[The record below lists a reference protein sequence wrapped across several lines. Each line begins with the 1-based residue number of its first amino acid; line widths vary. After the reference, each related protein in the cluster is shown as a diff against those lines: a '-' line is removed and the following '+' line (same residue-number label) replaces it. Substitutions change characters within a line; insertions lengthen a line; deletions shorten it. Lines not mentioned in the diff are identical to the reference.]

1 MSDNSSPEEHTVLS
15 RRYFVRAGALG
26 AAALALGPVS
36 ARGAELVGGHTA
48 ENAGE
53 DKASELPPFELED
66 KTITELQEG
75 LASGRWTARS
85 LTEQYFAR
93 IEELDKQG
101 PTLNHV
107 LERNPDAL
115 TIADQLDNE
124 RKAGK
129 TRGPLH
135 GIPILV
141 KDNIDTAD
149 RMHTSA
155 GSLALA
161 TSTPTRD
168 SWVAERLRA
177 AGAVILGKTNLS
189 EWANIRSTHSS
200 SGWSGR
206 GGQGRNPYAL
216 DRNTSG
222 SSSGSA
228 GAVAASYCG
237 AAIGSETDGSVTSPS
252 AACGLVG
259 IKPTVGLIGRSGII
273 PISHSQDTAGP
284 MARTVRDVALM
295 LGALTGVDPRD
306 DATKPSADK
315 SHTDYTRFLD
325 AGGLRGARIG
335 VVRDQFMGY
344 SPKTDKLVEQA
355 IDVLKHSGATI
366 VDPANI
372 ATANKFGDAEFEVL
386 LYELKADLNAYLES
400 LGPAAPYKT
409 LADLIQFNEQNASR
423 EMPYFGQEIFE
434 MAQKKGPLTD
444 TKYKQARAKCIR
456 MARTEG
462 IDATMT
468 KHRLDALIAPTQ
480 GPVWLIDLVNGDG
493 GGGSSFT
500 QPAAVAGY
508 PHITVP
514 MGLVQGLPVG
524 LSFVGRAWSE
534 PTLLKLAH
542 AYEQASKMRRPPT
555 FVATARDAG

>member
-1 MSDNSSPEEHTVLS
+1 MSDESLS
-15 RRYFVRAGALG
+15 RRAFVG
-26 AAALALGPVS
+26 VS
-36 ARGAELVGGHTA
+36 ATIA
-48 ENAGE
+48 AGVLTKG
-53 DKASELPPFELED
+53 DGPSGRRVDGMLAAPHQPAASAPLDDL
-66 KTITELQEG
+66 TITDLQEG
-75 LASGRWTARS
+75 LAAGRYTARS
-85 LTEQYFAR
+85 LVEQYQAR
-93 IEELDKQG
+93 IESMDKQG

-107 LERNPDAL
+107 LELNPDAL
-115 TIADQLDNE
+115 TIADQRDAE
-124 RKAGK
+124 RTAGRVA
-129 TRGPLH
+129 RGPLH
-135 GIPILV
+135 GIPILI

-222 SSSGSA
+222 SSSGSG
-228 GAVAASYCG
+228 GAVAASYCA

-259 IKPTVGLIGRSGII
+259 IKPTVGLVGRSGII

-284 MARTVRDVALM
+284 MARTVRDAAIV
-295 LGALTGVDPRD
+295 LGALTGVDERD
-306 DATKPSADK
+306 DATKASAGK
-315 SHTDYTRFLD
+315 SYTDYTRFLV
-325 AGGLRGARIG
+325 ANGLRGARIG
-335 VVRDQFMGY
+335 VAREAFMGY
-344 SPKTDKLVEQA
+344 SPKTDKLVEEA
-355 IDVLKHSGATI
+355 IALLKHEGATI

-372 ATANKFGDAEFEVL
+372 ATANKFGDAEFDVL

-400 LGPAAPYKT
+400 LGPAAPVKT
-409 LADLIQFNEQNASR
+409 LADVIQFNEQNAAR

-444 TKYKQARAKCIR
+444 PKYKQARAKCVR

-493 GGGSSFT
+493 GGGGSFT

-534 PTLLKLAH
+534 PTLLKLAYG
-542 AYEQASKMRRPPT
+542 YEQASKARRPPT
-555 FVATARDAG
+555 FAATVDVG

>member
-1 MSDNSSPEEHTVLS
+1 MSDETLS
-15 RRYFVRAGALG
+15 RRAFVG
-26 AAALALGPVS
+26 VS
-36 ARGAELVGGHTA
+36 AAVAAVAITKVDRRRSLVSTA
-48 ENAGE
+48 PSPR
-53 DKASELPPFELED
+53 ASALPPSGPLD
-66 KTITELQEG
+66 DLAISDLQAG
-75 LASGRWTARS
+75 LASGKYTARS
-85 LTEQYFAR
+85 LVEEYQAR
-93 IEELDKQG
+93 IASMDKQG

-107 LERNPDAL
+107 LEVNPDAL
-115 TIADQLDNE
+115 MIADQLDGE

-129 TRGPLH
+129 LRGPLH

-141 KDNIDTAD
+141 KDNVDTAD

-155 GSLALA
+155 GSLALEN
-161 TSTPTRD
+161 SIPLRD

-206 GGQGRNPYAL
+206 GGQCKNPYAL

-222 SSSGSA
+222 SSSGSG
-228 GAVAASYCG
+228 GAVAASYCA
-237 AAIGSETDGSVTSPS
+237 AAIGSETDGSITSPS

-284 MARTVRDVALM
+284 MARCVRDAALM
-295 LGALTGVDPRD
+295 LGALTGVDLRD
-306 DATKPSADK
+306 DATKPSAGK
-315 SHTDYTRFLD
+315 SYTDYTRFLD
-325 AGGLRGARIG
+325 ANGLKGARIG
-335 VVRDQFMGY
+335 IAREAYMGY
-344 SPKTDKLVEQA
+344 SPKTDKLVERA
-355 IDVLKHSGATI
+355 IDVLKQSGATI

-372 ATANKFGDAEFEVL
+372 ATANKFGDAEFDVL
-386 LYELKADLNAYLES
+386 LYELKADLNAYLDS
-400 LGPAAPYKT
+400 LGPSAPYKT
-409 LADLIQFNEQNASR
+409 LADIIRFNEDNASR

-434 MAQKKGPLTD
+434 MAQKKGPLTE
-444 TKYKQARAKCIR
+444 TKYKQARAKCLR
-456 MARTEG
+456 MSRTDG
-462 IDATMT
+462 IDAVMT

-480 GPVWLIDLVNGDG
+480 GPIWSIDLVNGDCGSG
-493 GGGSSFT
+493 GSFT

-534 PTLLKLAH
+534 PTLLKLAY
-542 AYEQASKMRRPPT
+542 AYEQASKARRPPT
-555 FVATARDAG
+555 FVTTISA

>member
-1 MSDNSSPEEHTVLS
+1 MTDDELS
-15 RRYFVRAGALG
+15 RRTFLGTTAVAFLVRPGLG
-26 AAALALGPVS
+26 VDVS
-36 ARGAELVGGHTA
+36 RLPARPSGDRLTTGNVPRAPLDDLSIG
-48 ENAGE
+48 
-53 DKASELPPFELED
+53 D
-66 KTITELQEG
+66 LQAG
-75 LASGRWTARS
+75 LASGKYTARS
-85 LTEQYFAR
+85 LVEQYQAR
-93 IEELDKQG
+93 IDELDKKG
-101 PTLNHV
+101 PTLNLV
-107 LERNPDAL
+107 LELNPDAL

-161 TSTPTRD
+161 SSIPSRD
-168 SWVAERLRA
+168 SWVAERLRG

-206 GGQGRNPYAL
+206 GGQCKNPYAL
-216 DRNTSG
+216 DRSTSG
-222 SSSGSA
+222 SSSGSG
-228 GAVAASYCG
+228 GAVAASYCA

-284 MARTVRDVALM
+284 MARTVRDVAIV

-306 DATKPSADK
+306 DATKPSAGK
-315 SHTDYTRFLD
+315 SYTDYTRFLD

-335 VVRDQFMGY
+335 VARETYMGY

-355 IDVLKHSGATI
+355 IEVLKHAGATV
-366 VDPANI
+366 VDPANMPTPAKI
-372 ATANKFGDAEFEVL
+372 GDAEGEVL
-386 LYELKADLNAYLES
+386 LYELKADLNSYLES
-400 LGPAAPYKT
+400 LGPGAPYKT
-409 LADLIQFNEQNASR
+409 LADIIRFNEQNAAT
-423 EMPYFGQEIFE
+423 EMPYFGQELFE
-434 MAQKKGPLTD
+434 QAQKKGPLTD
-444 TKYKQARAKCIR
+444 AKYKAARAKCLR
-456 MARTEG
+456 LSRTEG
-462 IDATMT
+462 IDAVMT
-468 KHRLDALIAPTQ
+468 KNRLDALIAPTQ
-480 GPVWLIDLVNGDG
+480 GPVWPIDLVNGDG
-493 GGGSSFT
+493 GGGGSFT

-524 LSFVGRAWSE
+524 LSFVGRAWTE
-534 PTLLKLAH
+534 PTLLKLAY

-555 FVATARDAG
+555 FAERALA

>member
-1 MSDNSSPEEHTVLS
+1 MTDESLT
-15 RRYFVRAGALG
+15 RRAFVG
-26 AAALALGPVS
+26 VS
-36 ARGAELVGGHTA
+36 ATLAAGVLTKGDARAVHSAAGTAPTNYVPPASAPLDEL
-48 ENAGE
+48 
-53 DKASELPPFELED
+53 
-66 KTITELQEG
+66 TITDLQAG
-75 LASGRWTARS
+75 LAAGRYTARS
-85 LTEQYFAR
+85 LVEQYEAR
-93 IEELDKQG
+93 IESMDKKG

-107 LERNPDAL
+107 LELNPDAL
-115 TIADQLDNE
+115 TIADQRDAEL
-124 RKAGK
+124 RGGRAA
-129 TRGPLH
+129 RGPLH
-135 GIPILV
+135 GIPILI

-161 TSTPTRD
+161 ASTPQRD

-222 SSSGSA
+222 SSSGSG
-228 GAVAASYCG
+228 GAVAASYCA

-252 AACGLVG
+252 SACGLVG

-284 MARTVRDVALM
+284 MARTVRDAAIV
-295 LGALTGVDPRD
+295 LGALTGVDERD
-306 DATKPSADK
+306 DATKASAGK
-315 SHTDYTRFLD
+315 SYTDYTRFLV
-325 AGGLRGARIG
+325 ANGLRGSRIG
-335 VVRDQFMGY
+335 VAREAFMGY
-344 SPKTDKLVEQA
+344 SPKTDKLVEDA
-355 IDVLKHSGATI
+355 IALLKHEGATI

-372 ATANKFGDAEFEVL
+372 ATANKFGDAEFDVL
-386 LYELKADLNAYLES
+386 LYELKADLNAYLDS

-409 LADLIQFNEQNASR
+409 LADIIKFNEENASR

-434 MAQKKGPLTD
+434 MAQKKGPLTE

-493 GGGSSFT
+493 GGGGSFT

-542 AYEQASKMRRPPT
+542 SYEQASKARRAPT
-555 FVATARDAG
+555 FAVTAPVG

>member
-1 MSDNSSPEEHTVLS
+1 MSDESLS
-15 RRYFVRAGALG
+15 RRAFVGVT
-26 AAALALGPVS
+26 AAIAVSRFEKSPSIPDTQASASLAPAPQGP
-36 ARGAELVGGHTA
+36 L
-48 ENAGE
+48 
-53 DKASELPPFELED
+53 DDL
-66 KTITELQEG
+66 TIVDLQTG
-75 LASGRWTARS
+75 LRSGKYTARS
-85 LTEQYFAR
+85 LVEQYVAR
-93 IEELDKQG
+93 IGALDQKG

-107 LERNPDAL
+107 LELNPDAL
-115 TIADQLDNE
+115 TIADQRDAE

-129 TRGPLH
+129 ARGPLH
-135 GIPILV
+135 GIPILI

-161 TSTPTRD
+161 SSIPSRD
-168 SWVAERLRA
+168 SFVADRLRA

-206 GGQGRNPYAL
+206 GGQGKNPYAL

-228 GAVAASYCG
+228 GAVAASYCA

-252 AACGLVG
+252 SACGLVG

-284 MARTVRDVALM
+284 MTRSVHDAAIL
-295 LGALTGVDPRD
+295 LGALTGIDPRD
-306 DATKPSADK
+306 DATKPSAGK
-315 SHTDYTRFLD
+315 SYTDYTRFLD
-325 AGGLRGARIG
+325 PSGLRGARIG
-335 VVRDQFMGY
+335 VVRETFMGY

-366 VDPANI
+366 VDPANLPSI
-372 ATANKFGDAEFEVL
+372 AKIGDAELEVL
-386 LYELKADLNAYLES
+386 LYELKTDLNAYLDS
-400 LGPAAPYKT
+400 LGPSAPYKT
-409 LADLIQFNEQNASR
+409 LADIIRFNDQNAAR
-423 EMPYFGQEIFE
+423 EMPYFGQELFE
-434 MAQKKGPLTD
+434 QAEKKGPLTD
-444 TKYKQARAKCIR
+444 SKYKAARAKCLR
-456 MARTEG
+456 YARTEG
-462 IDATMT
+462 IDAVMN
-468 KHRLDALIAPTQ
+468 KFRLDALVAPTQ

-493 GGGSSFT
+493 GGGGSFT

-524 LSFVGRAWSE
+524 LSFAGRAWSE
-534 PTLLKLAH
+534 PTLLKLAY
-542 AYEQASKMRRPPT
+542 AYEQASKMRRAPT
-555 FVATARDAG
+555 FAATASLTA

>member
-1 MSDNSSPEEHTVLS
+1 MTDDELS
-15 RRYFVRAGALG
+15 RRTFLG
-26 AAALALGPVS
+26 TTAAAL
-36 ARGAELVGGHTA
+36 LVGPRLGVDMSRLPTRPSGDRLTTA
-48 ENAGE
+48 NVTRAPLDDLSIG
-53 DKASELPPFELED
+53 D
-66 KTITELQEG
+66 LQAG
-75 LASGRWTARS
+75 LASGKYTARS
-85 LTEQYFAR
+85 LVEQYQAR
-93 IEELDKQG
+93 IDELDKKG
-101 PTLNHV
+101 PTLNLV
-107 LERNPDAL
+107 LELNPDAL

-124 RKAGK
+124 RKVGK

-161 TSTPTRD
+161 SSIPSRD

-206 GGQGRNPYAL
+206 GGQCKNPYAL
-216 DRNTSG
+216 DRSTSG
-222 SSSGSA
+222 SSSGSG
-228 GAVAASYCG
+228 GAVAASYCA

-284 MARTVRDVALM
+284 MARTVRDVAIV
-295 LGALTGVDPRD
+295 LGALSGVDPRD
-306 DATKPSADK
+306 DATKPSAGK
-315 SHTDYTRFLD
+315 SYTDYTRFLD

-335 VVRDQFMGY
+335 VARETYMGY

-355 IDVLKHSGATI
+355 IEVLKHAGATV
-366 VDPANI
+366 VDPANMPSPAKI
-372 ATANKFGDAEFEVL
+372 GDAELEVL
-386 LYELKADLNAYLES
+386 LYELKADLNSYLES
-400 LGPAAPYKT
+400 LGPGAPYKT
-409 LADLIQFNEQNASR
+409 LADIIRFNKQNAAM
-423 EMPYFGQEIFE
+423 EMPYFGQELFE

-444 TKYKQARAKCIR
+444 AKYKNARAKCLR
-456 MARTEG
+456 LSRSEG
-462 IDATMT
+462 IDAVMT
-468 KHRLDALIAPTQ
+468 KNRLDALIAPTQ
-480 GPVWLIDLVNGDG
+480 GPVWPIDLVNGDG
-493 GGGSSFT
+493 GGGGSFT

-524 LSFVGRAWSE
+524 LSFVGRAWTE
-534 PTLLKLAH
+534 PTLLKLAY

-555 FVATARDAG
+555 FAERALA

>member
-1 MSDNSSPEEHTVLS
+1 MSDESLS
-15 RRYFVRAGALG
+15 RRAFVG
-26 AAALALGPVS
+26 VS
-36 ARGAELVGGHTA
+36 ATIAAGVLTKGDASSLRRVDGASQA
-48 ENAGE
+48 ERQ
-53 DKASELPPFELED
+53 PPPSAPLD
-66 KTITELQEG
+66 DLTITDLQEG
-75 LASGRWTARS
+75 LAAGRYTARS
-85 LTEQYFAR
+85 LVEQYQAR
-93 IEELDKQG
+93 IESMDKQG

-107 LERNPDAL
+107 LEINPDAL
-115 TIADQLDNE
+115 MIADQLDND

-135 GIPILV
+135 GIPILI

-161 TSTPTRD
+161 ASTPTRD
-168 SWVAERLRA
+168 SWVADRLRA

-206 GGQGRNPYAL
+206 GGQGKNPYAL

-228 GAVAASYCG
+228 GAVAASYCA

-259 IKPTVGLIGRSGII
+259 IKPTVGLVGRSGII

-284 MARTVRDVALM
+284 MARTVRDVAIV
-295 LGALTGVDPRD
+295 LGALTGVDTRD
-306 DATKPSADK
+306 DATKASAGK
-315 SHTDYTRFLD
+315 SYTDYTRFLN
-325 AGGLRGARIG
+325 ANGLRGARIG
-335 VVRDQFMGY
+335 VAREVFMGY
-344 SPKTDKLVEQA
+344 SPKADRLVEEA
-355 IDVLKHSGATI
+355 IALLKHEGATV

-372 ATANKFGDAEFEVL
+372 ATANKFGDAEFDVL

-400 LGPAAPYKT
+400 LGPAAPYKS
-409 LADLIQFNEQNASR
+409 LADIIKFNEENAAR
-423 EMPYFGQEIFE
+423 EMPYFGQEIFY

-444 TKYKQARAKCIR
+444 AKYKQARAKCIR
-456 MARTEG
+456 MARTDG
-462 IDATMT
+462 IDAAMT
-468 KHRLDALIAPTQ
+468 KHRLDALVAPTQ

-493 GGGSSFT
+493 GGGGSFT

-534 PTLLKLAH
+534 PTLLKLAYS
-542 AYEQASKMRRPPT
+542 YEQASKARRAPT
-555 FVATARDAG
+555 FAATASL

>member
-1 MSDNSSPEEHTVLS
+1 VRPTSGPLDELTISD
-15 RRYFVRAGALG
+15 
-26 AAALALGPVS
+26 
-36 ARGAELVGGHTA
+36 
-48 ENAGE
+48 
-53 DKASELPPFELED
+53 
-66 KTITELQEG
+66 LQAG
-75 LASGRWTARS
+75 LASGKYTARS
-85 LTEQYFAR
+85 LVEDYQAHIASMDR
-93 IEELDKQG
+93 QG
-101 PTLNHV
+101 PTLSLV
-107 LERNPDAL
+107 LEINPDAL
-115 TIADQLDNE
+115 MIADQLDSE
-124 RKAGK
+124 RRAGK
-129 TRGPLH
+129 LRGPLH

-155 GSLALA
+155 GSLALEN
-161 TSTPTRD
+161 SIPLRD

-206 GGQGRNPYAL
+206 GGQCRNPYAL

-222 SSSGSA
+222 SSSGSG
-228 GAVAASYCG
+228 GAAAASYCA
-237 AAIGSETDGSVTSPS
+237 AAIGSETDGSITSPS

-259 IKPTVGLIGRSGII
+259 IKPTVGLVGRSGII

-284 MARTVRDVALM
+284 MARCVRDAAIV

-306 DATKPSADK
+306 DATQPSAGK
-315 SHTDYTRFLD
+315 SYTDYTRFLD
-325 AGGLRGARIG
+325 ANGLKGARVGIARE
-335 VVRDQFMGY
+335 VFMGY
-344 SPKTDKLVEQA
+344 SPKTDKMVEQA
-355 IDVLKHSGATI
+355 IDVLKQSGATI
-366 VDPANI
+366 IDPANI
-372 ATANKFGDAEFEVL
+372 TTANKFGDAEFEVL

-409 LADLIQFNEQNASR
+409 LADIIRFNDEHASR

-434 MAQKKGPLTD
+434 MAQKKGPLTEA
-444 TKYKQARAKCIR
+444 KYKQARAKCVR
-456 MARTEG
+456 MSRTDG
-462 IDATMT
+462 IDAVMN
-468 KHRLDALIAPTQ
+468 KHRLDALVAPTQ
-480 GPVWLIDLVNGDG
+480 GPIWSIDLVNGDCGSG
-493 GGGSSFT
+493 GSFT

-534 PTLLKLAH
+534 PRLLELAY
-542 AYEQASKMRRPPT
+542 AYEQASRARRPPT
-555 FVATARDAG
+555 FVATISA

>member
-1 MSDNSSPEEHTVLS
+1 MSDDALS
-15 RRYFVRAGALG
+15 RRAFVATSALLAATKLDKSKAERRAIDPPRLTA
-26 AAALALGPVS
+26 PS
-36 ARGAELVGGHTA
+36 ADPL
-48 ENAGE
+48 
-53 DKASELPPFELED
+53 DDL
-66 KTITELQEG
+66 TITDLQTG
-75 LASGRWTARS
+75 LASGKYTARS
-85 LTEQYFAR
+85 LVEQYLAR
-93 IEELDKQG
+93 IDSLDRKG

-107 LERNPDAL
+107 LETNPDAL
-115 TIADQLDNE
+115 TIADQRDGE
-124 RKAGK
+124 RKSGK
-129 TRGPLH
+129 AVGPLH

-177 AGAVILGKTNLS
+177 AGAIILGKTNLS

-206 GGQGRNPYAL
+206 GGQGKNPYAL

-222 SSSGSA
+222 SSSGSG
-228 GAVAASYCG
+228 GAVAASYCA

-284 MARTVRDVALM
+284 MARTVRDIALM

-306 DATKPSADK
+306 SATNASAGK
-315 SHTDYTRFLD
+315 SYTDYARFLD
-325 AGGLRGARIG
+325 ANGLRGARIG
-335 VVRDQFMGY
+335 VARENFMGY
-344 SPKTDKLVEQA
+344 SPKTDKLAEHA
-355 IDVLKHSGATI
+355 IEVLKQAGATI
-366 VDPANI
+366 VDPANLSSVAKI
-372 ATANKFGDAEFEVL
+372 GDAELEVL
-386 LYELKADLNAYLES
+386 LYELKADMNAYLES
-400 LGPAAPYKT
+400 LGPNAPQKT
-409 LADLIQFNEQNASR
+409 LADLIRFNEEHASE
-423 EMPYFGQEIFE
+423 EMPYFGQELFIE
-434 MAQKKGPLTD
+434 AQKKGPLSD
-444 TKYKQARAKCIR
+444 AKYKAARAKCLR
-456 MARTEG
+456 LARTQG
-462 IDATMT
+462 IDAVMS
-468 KHRLDALIAPTQ
+468 KYKLDALIAPTQ

-493 GGGSSFT
+493 GGGGSFT

-534 PTLLKLAH
+534 PTLLKLAY
-542 AYEQASKMRRPPT
+542 AYEQASKARRAPT
-555 FVATARDAG
+555 FATTAVA

>member
-1 MSDNSSPEEHTVLS
+1 MSDETLS
-15 RRYFVRAGALG
+15 RRAFVGVSAAVAAGALTKVDRHRES
-26 AAALALGPVS
+26 LALTAPIPSRRVPPPTGP
-36 ARGAELVGGHTA
+36 L
-48 ENAGE
+48 
-53 DKASELPPFELED
+53 DDL
-66 KTITELQEG
+66 TISDLQEG
-75 LASGRWTARS
+75 LASGKYTARS
-85 LTEQYFAR
+85 LVEQYQAR
-93 IEELDKQG
+93 IASLDKQG

-107 LERNPDAL
+107 LEINPDAL
-115 TIADQLDNE
+115 MIADQLDGE

-129 TRGPLH
+129 SRGPLH

-155 GSLALA
+155 GSLALEN
-161 TSTPTRD
+161 SIPLRD
-168 SWVAERLRA
+168 SWVADRLRA

-189 EWANIRSTHSS
+189 EWANIRSTHST

-206 GGQGRNPYAL
+206 GGQCRNPYAL

-222 SSSGSA
+222 SSAGSG
-228 GAVAASYCG
+228 GAVAASYCA

-259 IKPTVGLIGRSGII
+259 LKPTVGLVGRSGII

-284 MARTVRDVALM
+284 MARTVRDAALV
-295 LGALTGVDPRD
+295 LGALTGIDPRD
-306 DATKPSADK
+306 DATKPSAGK
-315 SHTDYTRFLD
+315 SYTDYTRFLD
-325 AGGLRGARIG
+325 ANGLKGARIG
-335 VVRDQFMGY
+335 VAREAYMGY

-355 IDVLKHSGATI
+355 IDVLKQSGATI

-372 ATANKFGDAEFEVL
+372 PTANKFGDAEFDVL
-386 LYELKADLNAYLES
+386 LYELKADLNAYLDS
-400 LGPAAPYKT
+400 LGPSAPYKT
-409 LADLIQFNEQNASR
+409 LADIIRFNEENASR

-444 TKYKQARAKCIR
+444 PKYKKARAKCVQMSR
-456 MARTEG
+456 NEG
-462 IDATMT
+462 IDAVMT
-468 KHRLDALIAPTQ
+468 KHHLDALIAPTQ
-480 GPVWLIDLVNGDG
+480 GPVWSIDLVNGDCGSG
-493 GGGSSFT
+493 GSFT

-514 MGLVQGLPVG
+514 MGLVQGLPVA

-534 PTLLKLAH
+534 PTIFKLAY
-542 AYEQASKMRRPPT
+542 AYEQASKARRPPT
-555 FVATARDAG
+555 FQSTIALT

>member
-1 MSDNSSPEEHTVLS
+1 MTDDELS
-15 RRYFVRAGALG
+15 RRTFLG
-26 AAALALGPVS
+26 TTAAAL
-36 ARGAELVGGHTA
+36 LVGPRLGVDVSRQA
-48 ENAGE
+48 AR
-53 DKASELPPFELED
+53 
-66 KTITELQEG
+66 TIGDRLTTSPVPRAPLDDLTIGDLQAG
-75 LASGRWTARS
+75 LASGKYTARS
-85 LTEQYFAR
+85 LVEQYQAR
-93 IEELDKQG
+93 IEELDKKG

-107 LERNPDAL
+107 LELNPDAL
-115 TIADQLDNE
+115 MIADQLDNE
-124 RKAGK
+124 RKAGR

-135 GIPILV
+135 GIPILI

-161 TSTPTRD
+161 SSIPSRD

-206 GGQGRNPYAL
+206 GGQCKNPYAL

-222 SSSGSA
+222 SSSGSG
-228 GAVAASYCG
+228 GAVAASYCA

-284 MARTVRDVALM
+284 MARTVRDVAIV

-306 DATKPSADK
+306 DATRPSAGK
-315 SHTDYTRFLD
+315 SYTDYARFLD

-335 VVRDQFMGY
+335 VARETFMGY
-344 SPKTDKLVEQA
+344 SPKTDKLMEQA
-355 IDVLKHSGATI
+355 IDVIKHAGAI
-366 VDPANI
+366 VVDPANLPTI
-372 ATANKFGDAEFEVL
+372 AKIGDAELEVL
-386 LYELKADLNAYLES
+386 LYELKADLNSYLES
-400 LGPAAPYKT
+400 LGPAAPYKS
-409 LADLIQFNEQNASR
+409 LADIIRFNEQNAAT
-423 EMPYFGQEIFE
+423 EMPYFGQELFVQ
-434 MAQKKGPLTD
+434 AQKKGPLTD
-444 TKYKQARAKCIR
+444 TKYKNARAKCLR
-456 MARTEG
+456 LARTEG
-462 IDATMT
+462 IDAVMA
-468 KHRLDALIAPTQ
+468 KNRLDALIAPTQ
-480 GPVWLIDLVNGDG
+480 GPVWPIDLVNGDG
-493 GGGSSFT
+493 GGGGSFT

-534 PTLLKLAH
+534 PTLLKLAY

-555 FVATARDAG
+555 FAERALA

>member
-1 MSDNSSPEEHTVLS
+1 MTDDELS
-15 RRYFVRAGALG
+15 RRTFLG
-26 AAALALGPVS
+26 TTAAAL
-36 ARGAELVGGHTA
+36 LVGPRLGV
-48 ENAGE
+48 
-53 DKASELPPFELED
+53 DMSRLPARPSGDVLTTPNVPRAPLD
-66 KTITELQEG
+66 DLSIGDLQAG
-75 LASGRWTARS
+75 LASGKYTARS
-85 LTEQYFAR
+85 LVEQYQAR
-93 IEELDKQG
+93 IDELDKKG
-101 PTLNHV
+101 PTLNLV
-107 LERNPDAL
+107 LELNPDAL

-161 TSTPTRD
+161 SSIPSRD

-206 GGQGRNPYAL
+206 GGQCKNPYAL
-216 DRNTSG
+216 DRSTSG
-222 SSSGSA
+222 SSSGSG
-228 GAVAASYCG
+228 GAVAASYCA

-284 MARTVRDVALM
+284 MTRTVRDVAIV

-306 DATKPSADK
+306 DATKPSAGK
-315 SHTDYTRFLD
+315 SYTDYTRFLD

-335 VVRDQFMGY
+335 VARETYMGY

-355 IDVLKHSGATI
+355 IEVLKHAGATV
-366 VDPANI
+366 VDPANMPSPAKI
-372 ATANKFGDAEFEVL
+372 GDAELEVL
-386 LYELKADLNAYLES
+386 LYELKADLNSYLEA
-400 LGPAAPYKT
+400 LGPGAPYKT
-409 LADLIQFNEQNASR
+409 LADIIRFNEQNAAT
-423 EMPYFGQEIFE
+423 EMPYFGQELFE

-444 TKYKQARAKCIR
+444 AKYKNARAKCLR
-456 MARTEG
+456 LSRSEG
-462 IDATMT
+462 IDAVMT
-468 KHRLDALIAPTQ
+468 KNRLDALIAPTQ
-480 GPVWLIDLVNGDG
+480 GPVWPIDLVNGDG
-493 GGGSSFT
+493 GGGGSFT

-524 LSFVGRAWSE
+524 LSFVGRAWTE
-534 PTLLKLAH
+534 PTLLKLAY
-542 AYEQASKMRRPPT
+542 AYEQVSKMRRPPT
-555 FVATARDAG
+555 FAERALA

>member
-1 MSDNSSPEEHTVLS
+1 MPENDLT
-15 RRYFVRAGALG
+15 RRAFVGTSAAI
-26 AAALALGPVS
+26 AVAALESSHAPGVIRRSGYKAQRERALEGIEE
-36 ARGAELVGGHTA
+36 A
-48 ENAGE
+48 
-53 DKASELPPFELED
+53 
-66 KTITELQEG
+66 TITDLQNG
-75 LASGRWTARS
+75 LRSGTYTARS
-85 LTEQYFAR
+85 LVEQYLAR
-93 IEELDKQG
+93 IESMDQKG
-101 PTLNHV
+101 PALNHIIE
-107 LERNPDAL
+107 LNPDAL
-115 TIADQLDNE
+115 TIADQRDAE
-124 RKAGK
+124 RKSGK
-129 TRGPLH
+129 TVGPLH
-135 GIPILV
+135 GMPILI

-161 TSTPTRD
+161 TSTPIRD

-189 EWANIRSTHSS
+189 EWANFRSTHSS

-206 GGQGRNPYAL
+206 VGQGRNPYAL

-222 SSSGSA
+222 SSSGSG
-228 GAVAASYCG
+228 GATAASYCA

-284 MARTVRDVALM
+284 MARTVRDAAIV

-306 DATKPSADK
+306 VATNPSAGK
-315 SHTDYTRFLD
+315 SYTDYTRFLD
-325 AGGLRGARIG
+325 ENGLRGARIG
-335 VVRDQFMGY
+335 VVRDHFMGY
-344 SPKTDKLVEQA
+344 SPKTDKLVEAA
-355 IDVLKHSGATI
+355 IDAMKQAGATI

-372 ATANKFGDAEFEVL
+372 ATAGKFDDAEFQVL
-386 LYELKADLNAYLES
+386 LYEFKADLNAYLAS
-400 LGPAAPYKT
+400 LGPNAPART
-409 LADLIQFNEQNASR
+409 LADLIRFNDQNASR

-434 MAQKKGPLTD
+434 QAEQKGPLTEA
-444 TKYKQARAKCIR
+444 KYRQARAKCVR
-456 MARTEG
+456 LSRTEG

-468 KHRLDALIAPTQ
+468 KHRLDALVAPTQ
-480 GPVWLIDLVNGDG
+480 GPVWKIDLINGDG
-493 GGGSSFT
+493 GGGGSFT

-534 PTLLKLAH
+534 PTLLKLAY
-542 AYEQASKMRRPPT
+542 AYEQLSKARKPPT
-555 FVATARDAG
+555 YVATLG

>member
-1 MSDNSSPEEHTVLS
+1 MTDDELS
-15 RRYFVRAGALG
+15 RRTFLG
-26 AAALALGPVS
+26 TTAAAL
-36 ARGAELVGGHTA
+36 LVGPRLGVDMSRLPTRPSGDRLTTA
-48 ENAGE
+48 NVTRAPLDDLSIG
-53 DKASELPPFELED
+53 D
-66 KTITELQEG
+66 LQAG
-75 LASGRWTARS
+75 LASGKYTARS
-85 LTEQYFAR
+85 LVEQYQAR
-93 IEELDKQG
+93 IDELDKKG
-101 PTLNHV
+101 PTLNLV
-107 LERNPDAL
+107 LELNPDAL

-124 RKAGK
+124 RKVGK

-161 TSTPTRD
+161 TSIPSRD

-206 GGQGRNPYAL
+206 GGQCKNPYAL
-216 DRNTSG
+216 DRSTSG
-222 SSSGSA
+222 SSSGSG
-228 GAVAASYCG
+228 GAVAASYCA

-284 MARTVRDVALM
+284 MARTVRDVAIV
-295 LGALTGVDPRD
+295 LGALSGVDPRD
-306 DATKPSADK
+306 DATKPSAGK
-315 SHTDYTRFLD
+315 SYTDYTRFLD

-335 VVRDQFMGY
+335 VARETYMGY

-355 IDVLKHSGATI
+355 IEVLKHAGATV
-366 VDPANI
+366 VDPANMPSPAKI
-372 ATANKFGDAEFEVL
+372 GDAELEVL
-386 LYELKADLNAYLES
+386 LYELKADLNSYLES
-400 LGPAAPYKT
+400 LGPGAPYKT
-409 LADLIQFNEQNASR
+409 LADIIRFNKQNAAM
-423 EMPYFGQEIFE
+423 EMPYFGQELFE

-444 TKYKQARAKCIR
+444 AKYKNARAKCLR
-456 MARTEG
+456 LSRSEG
-462 IDATMT
+462 IDAVMT
-468 KHRLDALIAPTQ
+468 KNRLDALIAPTQ
-480 GPVWLIDLVNGDG
+480 GPVWPIDLVNGDG
-493 GGGSSFT
+493 GGGGSFT

-524 LSFVGRAWSE
+524 LSFVGRAWTE
-534 PTLLKLAH
+534 PTLLKLAY

-555 FVATARDAG
+555 FAERALA

>member
-1 MSDNSSPEEHTVLS
+1 MSNNSTSNDKGVS
-15 RRYFVRAGALG
+15 RRAFVGTGALS
-26 AAALALGPVS
+26 AAALVLGRPE
-36 ARGAELVGGHTA
+36 AAATRRLDREGQCDATA
-48 ENAGE
+48 S
-53 DKASELPPFELED
+53 KVPPFELEE
-66 KTITELQEG
+66 KTIVELQEG
-75 LASGRWTARS
+75 LQSGRWTSRY
-85 LTEQYFAR
+85 LTEQYLAR
-93 IEELDKQG
+93 IEALDKKG
-101 PTLNHV
+101 PTLNHIIE
-107 LERNPDAL
+107 LNPDAL
-115 TIADQLDNE
+115 VIADQRDGE

-129 TRGPLH
+129 SVGPLH
-135 GIPILV
+135 GVCLML

-161 TSTPTRD
+161 ASTPTRD

-206 GGQGRNPYAL
+206 GGQGKNPYAL

-222 SSSGSA
+222 SSSGSG
-228 GAVAASYCG
+228 GAVAASYCA

-259 IKPTVGLIGRSGII
+259 IKPTVGLVGRSGII

-284 MARTVRDVALM
+284 MARTVRDAAIV

-306 DATKPSADK
+306 DATKASAGK
-315 SHTDYTRFLD
+315 SYTDYTRFLV
-325 AGGLRGARIG
+325 ANGLRGARIG
-335 VVRDQFMGY
+335 VARDAYMGY
-344 SPKTDKLVEQA
+344 SPKTDKLVEEA
-355 IDVLKHSGATI
+355 IAVLKHEGATI

-372 ATANKFGDAEFEVL
+372 ATANKFGDAEFDVL

-400 LGPAAPYKT
+400 LGPGAPYKT
-409 LADLIQFNEQNASR
+409 LADIIQFNEQNASR

-434 MAQKKGPLTD
+434 MAQKKGPLTE

-456 MARTEG
+456 MSRTEG

-468 KHRLDALIAPTQ
+468 KHRLDALVAPTQ

-493 GGGSSFT
+493 GGGGSFT

-524 LSFVGRAWSE
+524 LSFVGKAWSE
-534 PTLLKLAH
+534 PTLFKLAY
-542 AYEQASKMRRPPT
+542 AYEQASKARRPPT
-555 FVATARDAG
+555 FAATAQDVG

>member
-1 MSDNSSPEEHTVLS
+1 MSDDALS
-15 RRYFVRAGALG
+15 RRAFVATSALLAATKLDKTKAERRPNDTPRITPP
-26 AAALALGPVS
+26 AAAPLDDL
-36 ARGAELVGGHTA
+36 
-48 ENAGE
+48 
-53 DKASELPPFELED
+53 
-66 KTITELQEG
+66 TITDLQAG
-75 LASGRWTARS
+75 LTSGQYTARS
-85 LTEQYFAR
+85 LVEQYLAR
-93 IEELDKQG
+93 IDSLDRKG

-107 LERNPDAL
+107 LETNPDAL
-115 TIADQLDNE
+115 TLADQRDAE
-124 RKAGK
+124 RKSGK
-129 TRGPLH
+129 PVGPLH
-135 GIPILV
+135 GIPILI

-161 TSTPTRD
+161 TSTPPRD

-206 GGQGRNPYAL
+206 GGQGKNPYAL

-222 SSSGSA
+222 SSSGSG
-228 GAVAASYCG
+228 GAVAASYCA

-306 DATKPSADK
+306 AATNASAGK
-315 SHTDYTRFLD
+315 SYTDYTRFLN
-325 AGGLRGARIG
+325 ANGLRGARIG
-335 VVRDQFMGY
+335 VVRETFMGY
-344 SPKTDKLVEQA
+344 SPKTDKLMEQA
-355 IDVLKHSGATI
+355 IDVIKQAGATV
-366 VDPANI
+366 VDPANLPGVAKI
-372 ATANKFGDAEFEVL
+372 GDAELEVL
-386 LYELKADLNAYLES
+386 LYELKADMNAYLES
-400 LGPAAPYKT
+400 LGPNAPQKT
-409 LADLIQFNEQNASR
+409 LADLIRFNHEHASE
-423 EMPYFGQEIFE
+423 EMPYFGQELFIE
-434 MAQKKGPLTD
+434 AQKKGPLTD
-444 TKYKQARAKCIR
+444 SRYKTARAKCLR
-456 MARTEG
+456 LARTEG
-462 IDATMT
+462 IDDVMS
-468 KHRLDALIAPTQ
+468 KHKLDALIAPTQ

-493 GGGSSFT
+493 GGGGSFT

-524 LSFVGRAWSE
+524 ISFVARAWSE
-534 PTLLKLAH
+534 PTLLKLAY
-542 AYEQASKMRRPPT
+542 AYEQASKARRPPT
-555 FVATARDAG
+555 FAQTAVA

>member
-1 MSDNSSPEEHTVLS
+1 MSDETLS
-15 RRYFVRAGALG
+15 RRAFVGVSAAVAAGAFTK
-26 AAALALGPVS
+26 
-36 ARGAELVGGHTA
+36 AERQR
-48 ENAGE
+48 
-53 DKASELPPFELED
+53 PPFAPEVSSSTTVRPTSGPLDEL
-66 KTITELQEG
+66 TISDLQAG
-75 LASGRWTARS
+75 LASGKYTARS
-85 LTEQYFAR
+85 LVEDYQAHIASMDR
-93 IEELDKQG
+93 QG
-101 PTLNHV
+101 PTLSLV
-107 LERNPDAL
+107 LEINPDAL
-115 TIADQLDNE
+115 MIADQLDSE
-124 RKAGK
+124 RRAGK
-129 TRGPLH
+129 LRGPLH

-155 GSLALA
+155 GSLALEN
-161 TSTPTRD
+161 SIPLRD

-206 GGQGRNPYAL
+206 GGQCRNPYAL

-222 SSSGSA
+222 SSSGSG
-228 GAVAASYCG
+228 GAAAASYCA
-237 AAIGSETDGSVTSPS
+237 AAIGSETDGSITSPS

-259 IKPTVGLIGRSGII
+259 IKPTVGLVGRSGII

-284 MARTVRDVALM
+284 MARCVRDAAIV

-306 DATKPSADK
+306 DATQPSAGK
-315 SHTDYTRFLD
+315 SYTDYTRFLD
-325 AGGLRGARIG
+325 ANGLKGARVGIARE
-335 VVRDQFMGY
+335 VFMGY
-344 SPKTDKLVEQA
+344 SPKTDKMVEQA
-355 IDVLKHSGATI
+355 IDVLKQSGATI
-366 VDPANI
+366 IDPANI
-372 ATANKFGDAEFEVL
+372 TTANKFGDAEFEVL

-409 LADLIQFNEQNASR
+409 LADIIRFNDEHASR

-434 MAQKKGPLTD
+434 MAQKKGPLTEA
-444 TKYKQARAKCIR
+444 KYKQARAKCVR
-456 MARTEG
+456 MSRTDG
-462 IDATMT
+462 IDAVMN
-468 KHRLDALIAPTQ
+468 KHRLDALVAPTQ
-480 GPVWLIDLVNGDG
+480 GPIWSIDLVNGDCGSG
-493 GGGSSFT
+493 GSFT

-534 PTLLKLAH
+534 PRLLELAY
-542 AYEQASKMRRPPT
+542 AYEQASRARRPPT
-555 FVATARDAG
+555 FVATISA

>member
-1 MSDNSSPEEHTVLS
+1 MSDDALS
-15 RRYFVRAGALG
+15 RRAFVG
-26 AAALALGPVS
+26 VS
-36 ARGAELVGGHTA
+36 AAIAVATIDKSRSAP
-48 ENAGE
+48 NAPRS
-53 DKASELPPFELED
+53 APPRPAPAPLD
-66 KTITELQEG
+66 DLTIVDLQTG
-75 LASGRWTARS
+75 MQSGKYTARS
-85 LTEQYFAR
+85 LVEQYVAR
-93 IEELDKQG
+93 IGALDQTG

-107 LERNPDAL
+107 IELNPDAL
-115 TIADQLDNE
+115 TIADQQDFE
-124 RKAGK
+124 RKAGRL
-129 TRGPLH
+129 RGPLH

-161 TSTPTRD
+161 TSTPLRD
-168 SWVAERLRA
+168 SWVADRLRA
-177 AGAVILGKTNLS
+177 AGAIILGKTNLS

-206 GGQGRNPYAL
+206 MGQGRNPYAL

-222 SSSGSA
+222 SSSGSG
-228 GAVAASYCG
+228 GAVAASYCA

-259 IKPTVGLIGRSGII
+259 IKPTVGLVGRSGII

-284 MARTVRDVALM
+284 MARTVRDAAIV

-306 DATKPSADK
+306 EATNASAGK

-325 AGGLRGARIG
+325 PNGLRGARIG
-335 VVRDQFMGY
+335 VARETYMGY

-355 IDVLKHSGATI
+355 LDVLKHSGATL
-366 VDPANI
+366 VDPANLSSI
-372 ATANKFGDAEFEVL
+372 AKIGDAELEVL
-386 LYELKADLNAYLES
+386 MYELKADLNAYLAS
-400 LGPAAPYKT
+400 LGPNAPVKT
-409 LADLIQFNEQNASR
+409 LADLIRFNEQNVAR
-423 EMPYFGQEIFE
+423 EMPYFGQELFE
-434 MAQKKGPLTD
+434 QAEKKGNLTD
-444 TKYKQARAKCIR
+444 AKYRSARAKCIR
-456 MARTEG
+456 YARTDG
-462 IDATMT
+462 IDAVMT
-468 KHRLDALIAPTQ
+468 KYRLDALVAPTQ
-480 GPVWLIDLVNGDG
+480 GPVWLIDLVNGDAG
-493 GGGSSFT
+493 GGGSFT

-524 LSFVGRAWSE
+524 LSFTGRAWSE
-534 PTLLKLAH
+534 PTLFKLAY

-555 FVATARDAG
+555 FAATAALNV